1 MGGWLTDSV
10 KFYSETSLTNKKAP
24 ASNYDAEGIICGT
37 TSGLKIPHE
46 IFLTECNH
54 TRTLYW
60 AFPAYPT
67 NESVQ
72 AAAPGCILSRSSPAS
87 HQTAGL

>member
-1 MGGWLTDSV
+1 MGVMHTFFR
-10 KFYSETSLTNKKAP
+10 KFYGKTSLANKKTS
-24 ASNYDAEGIICGT
+24 ASYIDAEGIICGT
-37 TSGLKIPHE
+37 TSGSKISHE

-67 NESVQ
+67 YKSVQ
-72 AAAPGCILSRSSPAS
+72 AAAPGCILSRSSPAL
-87 HQTAGL
+87 HPTAGL